1 MITDGPSSKPLLVDE
16 AGDDSDGEATCLR
29 RRALKV
35 LLVLLLANASALA
48 ILLTLGNT
56 YPSLISAGVLAMSF
70 GLRHAV
76 DADHIAAIDN
86 VTRRLIADGRQP
98 LLVGLWFSLGHSSVV
113 CIICV
118 AAAIGSEYV
127 HDVAHE
133 LGGAGAVVTVTV
145 SAGLLL
151 AVGVA
156 NLISAVLICRSSGSK
171 DGQPDHEHGGLVTRC
186 CPFLLNSID
195 AEWKML
201 LLGFL
206 FGLGFE
212 TSSEVALL
220 ALAGMSPAQGI
231 PPAATLILPLLFA
244 GGMSLIDTVDGM
256 VMSWAYGRAQAQGS
270 GRQFYNLTLTV
281 ASSLIAIG
289 VGVVELLGFA
299 QDRLDLHG
307 PFWSLVEAINDN
319 FEYVGYFVICFF
331 AVSMVMAF
339 AAFACPRPRRLLDAC
354 VTNTC
359 GPAQAEVVFVS
370 VPN

>member
-1 MITDGPSSKPLLVDE
+1 
-16 AGDDSDGEATCLR
+16 
-29 RRALKV
+29 
-35 LLVLLLANASALA
+35 
-48 ILLTLGNT
+48 
-56 YPSLISAGVLAMSF
+56 
-70 GLRHAV
+70 
-76 DADHIAAIDN
+76 
-86 VTRRLIADGRQP
+86 
-98 LLVGLWFSLGHSSVV
+98 
-113 CIICV
+113 
-118 AAAIGSEYV
+118 
-127 HDVAHE
+127 
-133 LGGAGAVVTVTV
+133 
-145 SAGLLL
+145 
-151 AVGVA
+151 
-156 NLISAVLICRSSGSK
+156 
-171 DGQPDHEHGGLVTRC
+171 
-186 CPFLLNSID
+186 
-195 AEWKML
+195 ML

-307 PFWSLVEAINDN
+307 PFWSVVEAINDN

-331 AVSMVMAF
+331 AVSI
-339 AAFACPRPRRLLDAC
+339 CLLYTSPSPRD
-354 VTNTC
+354 
-359 GPAQAEVVFVS
+359 
-370 VPN
+370 

>member
-1 MITDGPSSKPLLVDE
+1 
-16 AGDDSDGEATCLR
+16 
-29 RRALKV
+29 
-35 LLVLLLANASALA
+35 
-48 ILLTLGNT
+48 
-56 YPSLISAGVLAMSF
+56 
-70 GLRHAV
+70 
-76 DADHIAAIDN
+76 
-86 VTRRLIADGRQP
+86 
-98 LLVGLWFSLGHSSVV
+98 
-113 CIICV
+113 
-118 AAAIGSEYV
+118 
-127 HDVAHE
+127 
-133 LGGAGAVVTVTV
+133 
-145 SAGLLL
+145 
-151 AVGVA
+151 
-156 NLISAVLICRSSGSK
+156 
-171 DGQPDHEHGGLVTRC
+171 
-186 CPFLLNSID
+186 
-195 AEWKML
+195 
-201 LLGFL
+201 
-206 FGLGFE
+206 
-212 TSSEVALL
+212 
-220 ALAGMSPAQGI
+220 MSPAQGI